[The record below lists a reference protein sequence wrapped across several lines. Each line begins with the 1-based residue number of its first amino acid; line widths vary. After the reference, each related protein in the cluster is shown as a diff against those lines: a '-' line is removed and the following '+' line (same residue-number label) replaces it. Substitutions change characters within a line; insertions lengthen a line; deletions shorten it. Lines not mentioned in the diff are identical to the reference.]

1 MQLTPEVTTRDVSLT
16 GEQQRLIRKQIEKL
30 DRFYPK
36 IMSCRVVVEGTEG
49 RHQSGGPVH
58 VRIDLTVPGTELVV
72 DRQKG
77 ESFQD
82 ALHQAFNAMQRQLR
96 QYAEK
101 QRREVKRK
109 EGPPVGIVTQL
120 MQDDGYGF
128 IGTADGR
135 EIYFHQNSV
144 LDSGFD
150 KLEVGTQVRFA
161 EEQGE
166 EGPQASTVA
175 PLSS

>member
-1 MQLTPEVTTRDVSLT
+1 MQLTPEITTRDVSLSND
-16 GEQQRLIRKQIEKL
+16 QQQMIREQIEKL

-36 IMSCRVVVEGTEG
+36 IMSCRVVVEGTEN
-49 RHQSGGPVH
+49 RHQTGGPIH
-58 VRIDLTVPGTELVV
+58 VRVDLTVPGTELVV

-77 ESFQD
+77 ESFQE
-82 ALHQAFNAMQRQLR
+82 ALHQAFDAMRRQLR

-101 QRREVKRK
+101 QRREMKPR

-120 MQDDGYGF
+120 MEEEGYGF
-128 IGTADGR
+128 IGTADGK

-144 LDSGFD
+144 LDPGFE
-150 KLEVGTQVRFA
+150 KLEIGSQVRFA

-166 EGPQASTVA
+166 DGPQASTVA
-175 PLSS
+175 ALS